1 MQKAR
6 LGETI
11 STSSEASDK
20 MLTFCKHQPNSDF
33 SDLISELTELEHE
46 GNDLLKQSKLE
57 DAKNK
62 FMKGN
67 DKFELVAEKIYNLL
81 TNNDQVEKI
90 LSLHKYSLSKIAQ
103 CFFAQKKYKEAI
115 EYDLKLICLDPKN
128 CEAIYRLFYSYSKID
143 KCQQAVYYGDI
154 FLDFDE
160 DTKNKFKNAKD
171 EIQKER
177 IKLQSYG
184 KVSFNK
190 MIFNLMLILVIVS
203 FVMLFFRRIKS
214 N

>member
-33 SDLISELTELEHE
+33 SDLISELTDLEHE

-128 CEAIYRLFYSYSKID
+128 CEAIYRLFYSCSQID

-171 EIQKER
+171 EIEKER

-184 KVSFNK
+184 KNSFNK
-190 MIFNLMLILVIVS
+190 MIFNLMLILIIFA
-203 FVMLFFRRIKS
+203 FVALFFKRIKS

>member
-33 SDLISELTELEHE
+33 SDLISELTEIEHE

-81 TNNDQVEKI
+81 TNNDQVEQI

-171 EIQKER
+171 EIEKER

-184 KVSFNK
+184 KNSFNK
-190 MIFNLMLILVIVS
+190 MIFNLMLILIIFA
-203 FVMLFFRRIKS
+203 FVALFFKRIKS

>member
-20 MLTFCKHQPNSDF
+20 MLTFCKNQPNSDF
-33 SDLISELTELEHE
+33 SDLISELTDLEHE

-128 CEAIYRLFYSYSKID
+128 CEAIYRLFYSYSQID

-171 EIQKER
+171 EIEKER

-184 KVSFNK
+184 KNSFNK
-190 MIFNLMLILVIVS
+190 MIFILMLILVIFA
-203 FVMLFFRRIKS
+203 FVALFFKRIKS

>member
-1 MQKAR
+1 MQKER

-11 STSSEASDK
+11 STSSETSDK

-33 SDLISELTELEHE
+33 SDLISELTELEQE
-46 GNDLLKQSKLE
+46 GKDLLKQSKLE

-62 FMKGN
+62 FMKGH
-67 DKFELVAEKIYNLL
+67 DRFELVADKIYNLL
-81 TNNDQVEKI
+81 TNNDQIEQI

-103 CFFAQKKYKEAI
+103 CFFEQKKYKDAI
-115 EYDLKLICLDPKN
+115 IYDLKLICLDPKN
-128 CEAIYRLFYSYSKID
+128 PEAIYRLFYSYSKID
-143 KCQQAVYYGDI
+143 KCQQAVYYGDL

-160 DTKNKFKNAKD
+160 DIKNKFKNAAE
-171 EIQKER
+171 EIQKEK

-184 KVSFNK
+184 KIRFNK
-190 MIFNLMLILVIVS
+190 MMINFVIILGLFSFTML
-203 FVMLFFRRIKS
+203 LFKKIKS

>member
-81 TNNDQVEKI
+81 TNNDQVEQI

-115 EYDLKLICLDPKN
+115 EYDLKLICLAPKN

-184 KVSFNK
+184 KNSFNK

>member
-33 SDLISELTELEHE
+33 SDLISELTELENE
-46 GNDLLKQSKLE
+46 GKDLLKQSKLE

-81 TNNDQVEKI
+81 TNNDQVEQI

>member
-128 CEAIYRLFYSYSKID
+128 CEAIYRLFYSYSQID

-160 DTKNKFKNAKD
+160 DIKNKFKNAKN
-171 EIQKER
+171 EIEKER

-184 KVSFNK
+184 KNSFNK
-190 MIFNLMLILVIVS
+190 MIFNLMLILIIFA
-203 FVMLFFRRIKS
+203 FVALFFKRIKS

>member
-81 TNNDQVEKI
+81 TNNDQVEQI

-128 CEAIYRLFYSYSKID
+128 CEAIYRLFYSYSQID

-184 KVSFNK
+184 KISFNK

-203 FVMLFFRRIKS
+203 FVMLFFKKIKS

>member
-33 SDLISELTELEHE
+33 SDLISELTDLEHE

-128 CEAIYRLFYSYSKID
+128 CEAIYRLFYSYSQID

-160 DTKNKFKNAKD
+160 DIKNKFKNAKN
-171 EIQKER
+171 EIEKER

-184 KVSFNK
+184 KNSFNK
-190 MIFNLMLILVIVS
+190 MIFNLMLIVVIFA
-203 FVMLFFRRIKS
+203 FVALFFKRIKS